1 MITPDELALRIVAHM
16 KQNNMIV
23 HDTPGH
29 LNIVYLEGVSTDL
42 TLNDNAIDVWNDLS
56 LLIDH
61 TSEGVPRIVFSAAA
75 TTDPGRASTISTHA
89 ARLGGVARI
98 TLGQHFAWRMGYHR
112 FARSQ
117 RQHPALVQCST
128 VLAHRDANKDGK
140 RLGDA
145 ISKAYGINQHSTN
158 PHYKDGLVGFHSA
171 GCLVRKLWADHL
183 QFIKMLAKDPRQRNT
198 KFVWGTTIL
207 EGASILLPQNVA
219 IL

>member
-1 MITPDELALRIVAHM
+1 MITPDEIALRIVAHM

-42 TLNDNAIDVWNDLS
+42 TLNDNALDVWNDLS
-56 LLIDH
+56 LLVDH
-61 TSEGVPRIVFSAAA
+61 TAEGVPRIVFSAAA
-75 TTDPGRASTISTHA
+75 TTDPGRASTISTQA

-98 TLGQHFAWRMGYHR
+98 TLGQHVAWRMGYHR

-117 RQHPALVQCST
+117 KQHPALVQCST
-128 VLAHRDANKDGK
+128 VLVHRDANKDGK
-140 RLGDA
+140 RIGDP

-158 PHYKDGLVGFHSA
+158 PHYKDGPVGSHSA

-183 QFIKMLAKDPRQRNT
+183 QFLQMLKQDPRQRQNT
-198 KFVWGTTIL
+198 KFIWGTTIL
-207 EGASILLPQNVA
+207 EGAPILLPQTTT
-219 IL
+219 